1 MLKIDRIDHVVLTVF
16 DVERTIDFYSRVLG
30 MEAVTFAGGS
40 RGLAFGRQKF
50 NLHQAGREFEPKALK
65 PAPGTMDFC
74 LITETPLADVIESLK
89 SQGVTIIQ
97 GPVDKTGAM
106 GPIVSVY
113 FRDPDGNLVEVSN
126 YAGAAAE

>member
-30 MEAVTFAGGS
+30 MEAVTFAGGR

-74 LITETPLADVIESLK
+74 LITETPLADVIESLE
-89 SQGVTIIQ
+89 SQGVAIIQ